1 MQDGSTGLVFP
12 ARLERKF
19 SLEEQIRAWSRE
31 RIEALV
37 QEEFDLAMGASRYER
52 VEERRGYRKGPR
64 PRQITTAL
72 GQIEMSLPRGE
83 FFAPDSQGRREWRS
97 ELLPRY
103 ARRTEAVEEALLG
116 SYLCGV
122 NTRKIRRALS
132 PLLRGAA
139 LSKSTVSRLV
149 ARLEESFHAW
159 KGRDL
164 SGEGIALLFL
174 DGLYLKIRLAEKVHS
189 IPVLSAVGVRED
201 GSKLLLSLEVRTSES
216 GAAWKW
222 LTEDLARRG
231 VKAPVFAAIDG
242 SAGLEEAVRH
252 SWPWIEVQ
260 RCTKH
265 KLENL
270 YTHAPRSRWEEVKAE
285 YHRIVYAESREKA
298 REAWKRFEKKW
309 EPIVPAMVKSL
320 QEGGEDLLT
329 FFGYPR
335 SMWKSLRT
343 TNGIERLNGE
353 FRRRVKTQGSFPNAQ
368 AGLRLL
374 YGLLAA
380 GLLVMNR
387 IQGWRELRA
396 AVIQKRMEMGLIK
409 AEKKVAS

>member
-1 MQDGSTGLVFP
+1 MKDGSTAEVFG
-12 ARLERKF
+12 ARLEPQF
-19 SLEEQIRAWSRE
+19 SLEEQIRTWSRE

-37 QEEFDLAMGASRYER
+37 REEFDLAMGAPRYER

-64 PRQITTAL
+64 PRQITT
-72 GQIEMSLPRGE
+72 GVGRIEMSLPRGE
-83 FFAPDSQGRREWRS
+83 LFAPDSQGRHEWRS

-103 ARRTEAVEEALLG
+103 ARRTEAVEQALLG
-116 SYLCGV
+116 SYLCGI

-139 LSKSTVSRLV
+139 LSRSTVSRLV

-164 SGEGIALLFL
+164 SGEGIAMLFL

-189 IPVLSAVGVRED
+189 IPVLSVVGVKED
-201 GSKLLLSLEVRTSES
+201 GSKVLLSLEVRTSES
-216 GAAWKW
+216 GTAWKW

-231 VKAPVFAAIDG
+231 VRAPVLAAIDG
-242 SAGLEEAVRH
+242 SPGLEEAVRH

-260 RCTKH
+260 RCAKH

-270 YTHAPRSRWEEVKAE
+270 YTHAPRSRWEEVKAD

-298 REAWKRFEKKW
+298 LEAWKRFEKKW
-309 EPIVPAMVKSL
+309 EGMAPAMVKSL
-320 QEGGEDLLT
+320 REAGEDLLT

-335 SMWKSLRT
+335 SMWKALRT

-396 AVIQKRMEMGLIK
+396 VVVQKRMEMGLLQK
-409 AEKKVAS
+409 NNQVA